1 MVGKTKEQLLNE
13 LAELRQRVAE
23 LEASE
28 AERRRVEEALRE
40 SEERYRHIFEHSPIG
55 IGISSLDGKVVTAN
69 KAMQAI
75 TGYSAEELSKIS
87 LADTYVNVEDRKA
100 LFEAVG
106 RYGGVLDFPVRLKR
120 KDGTPYDALLSISR
134 INLRG
139 KDFYHTIEQDIT
151 ERKRAEEALRHSEA
165 QLSNAMNIA
174 KLGYWEYDVAENLF
188 TFNDHFYSIF
198 RTSTEQV
205 GGYKMSPDRYAELFL
220 HPDDMSV
227 VATEI
232 KKALET
238 TDPHYSRQLEHRIIY
253 ADGEIGYISV
263 RFFVVKDDQGRTI
276 KTFGANQDITE
287 RKRAEE
293 ALCESESK
301 YRTLVENIPQKIF
314 TKDRDSVYVSCNE
327 NFARDLGIR
336 PDQIAGKTDY
346 DFFPRELADKYRA
359 DDKRIMEAG
368 RTEEIEEK
376 YLQAGQ
382 EVWVQTVKTP
392 VRQEDGRVVGIL
404 GVFWDI
410 TARKQ
415 AENELRKFKTISDRA
430 GYGIV
435 IVDLEGNVSYV
446 NTAFARMHG
455 YTSDELI
462 GKHLSIFHTEQQMAN
477 VNRLTEQL
485 NREGSYVAE
494 EVWRKKND
502 NTEFPT
508 LMSGTFIKDETG
520 NPLFIA
526 GTAIDITE
534 RKRAERL
541 LHALNRAALA
551 MERSLTHEEI
561 FAAVAEEFQK
571 LGFSCMILLADES
584 RSRLFV
590 RYLSYENG
598 ALRAAE
604 KLLGFKHE
612 DFSMPI
618 EDVDIY
624 RNVVR
629 EKQSVFVED
638 AATIVLR
645 QLLPRSVKRFT
656 AQAVRMLKVPKSIIT
671 PLIAEDEVIGVL
683 SVQSDDLTEAD
694 VPAITAFAHQV
705 AAAWHKAN
713 LMQDLQRSLE
723 ELERT
728 QDQLVQAQKMEAI
741 GRLAGGVAHD
751 FNNLLTAIIGYSEF
765 LLASFDHGDPRR
777 KDVEEIKKAA
787 DRAAALTRQL
797 LAFSR
802 KQVLQL
808 QVLDLNAI
816 ISNMEKM
823 LRRLIGEDIEL
834 VTVLDPALGR
844 VKADPGQIEQVLM
857 NLAVNA
863 RDAMPQGGKLTI
875 ETMNA
880 YLDEDYARR
889 HVDVQPGPHVMLAVS
904 DTGVGMDAGTQAH
917 LFEPFFTTK
926 QVGQGTGL
934 GLSTVYG
941 IVKQSNGHIWVY
953 SEPGHG
959 TTFKIYLPMVE
970 EVVELAEERTP
981 VAAISQTGVEAVLL
995 VEDNDDVRDLA
1006 RRVLLQHGYSVLEAR
1021 DGEEALLICERHE
1034 GPVHLL
1040 VTDVVMPGGL
1050 SGRQLAERLAALY
1063 PGMKVLYMSGY
1074 TDNAIVHHGVLEPGM
1089 AFLQKPFSPDV
1100 LVCKVREVLDTP

>member
-1 MVGKTKEQLLNE
+1 
-13 LAELRQRVAE
+13 
-23 LEASE
+23 
-28 AERRRVEEALRE
+28 
-40 SEERYRHIFEHSPIG
+40 
-55 IGISSLDGKVVTAN
+55 
-69 KAMQAI
+69 
-75 TGYSAEELSKIS
+75 
-87 LADTYVNVEDRKA
+87 
-100 LFEAVG
+100 
-106 RYGGVLDFPVRLKR
+106 
-120 KDGTPYDALLSISR
+120 
-134 INLRG
+134 
-139 KDFYHTIEQDIT
+139 
-151 ERKRAEEALRHSEA
+151 
-165 QLSNAMNIA
+165 
-174 KLGYWEYDVAENLF
+174 
-188 TFNDHFYSIF
+188 
-198 RTSTEQV
+198 
-205 GGYKMSPDRYAELFL
+205 
-220 HPDDMSV
+220 
-227 VATEI
+227 
-232 KKALET
+232 
-238 TDPHYSRQLEHRIIY
+238 
-253 ADGEIGYISV
+253 
-263 RFFVVKDDQGRTI
+263 
-276 KTFGANQDITE
+276 
-287 RKRAEE
+287 
-293 ALCESESK
+293 
-301 YRTLVENIPQKIF
+301 
-314 TKDRDSVYVSCNE
+314 
-327 NFARDLGIR
+327 
-336 PDQIAGKTDY
+336 
-346 DFFPRELADKYRA
+346 
-359 DDKRIMEAG
+359 
-368 RTEEIEEK
+368 
-376 YLQAGQ
+376 
-382 EVWVQTVKTP
+382 
-392 VRQEDGRVVGIL
+392 
-404 GVFWDI
+404 
-410 TARKQ
+410 
-415 AENELRKFKTISDRA
+415 
-430 GYGIV
+430 
-435 IVDLEGNVSYV
+435 
-446 NTAFARMHG
+446 
-455 YTSDELI
+455 
-462 GKHLSIFHTEQQMAN
+462 
-477 VNRLTEQL
+477 
-485 NREGSYVAE
+485 
-494 EVWRKKND
+494 
-502 NTEFPT
+502 
-508 LMSGTFIKDETG
+508 
-520 NPLFIA
+520 
-526 GTAIDITE
+526 
-534 RKRAERL
+534 
-541 LHALNRAALA
+541 
-551 MERSLTHEEI
+551 
-561 FAAVAEEFQK
+561 
-571 LGFSCMILLADES
+571 
-584 RSRLFV
+584 
-590 RYLSYENG
+590 
-598 ALRAAE
+598 
-604 KLLGFKHE
+604 
-612 DFSMPI
+612 
-618 EDVDIY
+618 
-624 RNVVR
+624 
-629 EKQSVFVED
+629 
-638 AATIVLR
+638 
-645 QLLPRSVKRFT
+645 
-656 AQAVRMLKVPKSIIT
+656 MLKVPKSIIT

-787 DRAAALTRQL
+787 DQAAALTRQL

-889 HVDVQPGPHVMLAVS
+889 HVDVQPGPYVMLAVS

-1074 TDNAIVHHGVLEPGM
+1074 TDNAIVHHGVLGPGM